1 MIKIKVGKKKTKGAI
16 VVILDD
22 QDRTLLLKRI
32 PQAYWAPD
40 QWAFPGGKIDDGET
54 PLAAAIRETEEETTL
69 EVLNLRPLAIEPPKP
84 VEIYYT
90 RDFTGTVQI
99 DEEHTDW
106 MWATREE
113 AKDYDLA
120 PQVLEMLDWVLENE

>member
-1 MIKIKVGKKKTKGAI
+1 MIRIKMGKKKIKGAI

-22 QDRTLLLKRI
+22 QNRTLLLKRD
-32 PQAYWAPD
+32 PRAYWAPQ

-54 PLAAAIRETEEETTL
+54 AMAAAIRETKEETTL
-69 EVLNLRPLAIEPPKP
+69 EVLNLRPVAIEPPKP
-84 VEIYYT
+84 VEAYYT
-90 RDFTGTVQI
+90 RAFTGTVQI

-106 MWATREE
+106 TWASREE
-113 AKDYDLA
+113 ATDYDLA